1 MNMFKIISFYEKVFL
16 VPLSFCLWKL
26 VPRLHLPLVGKE
38 FCNCFANS
46 KGKKKTFVRICFNLS
61 NSFLKSSLSA
71 YDFSRTFPKTAPV
84 IQLYPFNS
92 LFLSLLTLSL
102 LVKFGGCHVIC
113 LGHAWSLAYT
123 HFIQPIPKTMLT
135 HSTNRLLSLCNL
147 VMVSL
152 FSFSR
157 WQSPAA

>member
-1 MNMFKIISFYEKVFL
+1 MFKIISFYEKVSL

-26 VPRLHLPLVGKE
+26 VTRLYLPLVGKG

-92 LFLSLLTLSL
+92 LSLSLSFNAFPIGKIWRVSCKLNSM
-102 LVKFGGCHVIC
+102 FC
-113 LGHAWSLAYT
+113 LGHA
-123 HFIQPIPKTMLT
+123 
-135 HSTNRLLSLCNL
+135 
-147 VMVSL
+147 
-152 FSFSR
+152 
-157 WQSPAA
+157 